1 MDFKYDVIVIGAGHA
16 GCEAAAAA
24 ANLGSKT
31 CLITM
36 DMNKIGQMSCNPA
49 IGGIAKGQIVREIDA
64 LGGEMGRN
72 ADKSL
77 LQIKMLNS
85 AKGPAVRAL
94 RAQADKITYPKNMI
108 ETLNNT
114 PNLEIKEALVEDLI
128 VEDNKVKG
136 IRLERILEYIL
147 KEKKVEDISDLML
160 PIAIPTVNLKTGE
173 IVYFSNIDIDNKNN
187 REYSTRWC
195 LIEEN
200 TNYEDEPKYIKGG
213 KLASI
218 VRASCSVP
226 GIFVPKRIND
236 DIYIDGGVRV
246 NSPIDILRKMGADKI
261 IVVTFNCNK
270 GNNIGIENVIGI
282 SSQAFNI
289 MSHES
294 NKDKV
299 ELADVNIKLCLNNVS
314 LLDFSNATNL
324 AYRGYN
330 IIANNIDRIKKSLNL
345 DIKEEQG

>member
-1 MDFKYDVIVIGAGHA
+1 MSIGLA
-16 GCEAAAAA
+16 
-24 ANLGSKT
+24 LS
-31 CLITM
+31 
-36 DMNKIGQMSCNPA
+36 
-49 IGGIAKGQIVREIDA
+49 GGGAKGLAHIGVLEALKDFGINIDYIA
-64 LGGEMGRN
+64 GTSSG
-72 ADKSL
+72 SL
-77 LQIKMLNS
+77 IASLY
-85 AKGPAVRAL
+85 AAG
-94 RAQADKITYPKNMI
+94 Y
-108 ETLNNT
+108 T
-114 PNLEIKEALVEDLI
+114 PNEMLKIINRYKDGIIDIDKGIGFKLFSSVLKKKVSIKGF
-128 VEDNKVKG
+128 VKG

-147 KEKKVEDISDLML
+147 KEKRVEDISDLML

-246 NSPIDILRKMGADKI
+246 NSPIDVLRKMGADKI

-330 IIANNIDRIKKSLNL
+330 IIANNIDRIKRSLNL

>member
-1 MDFKYDVIVIGAGHA
+1 MSIGLA
-16 GCEAAAAA
+16 
-24 ANLGSKT
+24 LS
-31 CLITM
+31 
-36 DMNKIGQMSCNPA
+36 
-49 IGGIAKGQIVREIDA
+49 GGGAKGLAHIGVLEALKDFGINIDYIA
-64 LGGEMGRN
+64 GTSSG
-72 ADKSL
+72 SL
-77 LQIKMLNS
+77 IASLY
-85 AKGPAVRAL
+85 AAG
-94 RAQADKITYPKNMI
+94 Y
-108 ETLNNT
+108 T
-114 PNLEIKEALVEDLI
+114 PNEMLKIINRYKDGIIDIDKGIGFKLFGSVLKKRVSIKGF
-128 VEDNKVKG
+128 VKG
-136 IRLERILEYIL
+136 IKLEKMLDYIL
-147 KEKKVEDISDLML
+147 KEKKVEDISDLTL

-173 IVYFSNIDIDNKNN
+173 IVYFSNIDIDKNN
-187 REYSTRWC
+187 IEENTRWC

-213 KLASI
+213 NLSSI

-236 DIYIDGGVRV
+236 EIYIDGGVRV
-246 NSPIDILRKMGADKI
+246 NSPIDVLRKMGADKI

-270 GNNIGIENVIGI
+270 GNHMGIENVIGI

>member
-1 MDFKYDVIVIGAGHA
+1 MSIGLA
-16 GCEAAAAA
+16 
-24 ANLGSKT
+24 LS
-31 CLITM
+31 
-36 DMNKIGQMSCNPA
+36 
-49 IGGIAKGQIVREIDA
+49 GGGAKGLAHIGVLEALKDFGINIDYIA
-64 LGGEMGRN
+64 GTSSG
-72 ADKSL
+72 SL
-77 LQIKMLNS
+77 IASLY
-85 AKGPAVRAL
+85 AAG
-94 RAQADKITYPKNMI
+94 Y
-108 ETLNNT
+108 T
-114 PNLEIKEALVEDLI
+114 PNEMLKIINRYKEGIIDIDKGIGFKLFGSVLKKRVSIKGF
-128 VEDNKVKG
+128 VKG
-136 IRLERILEYIL
+136 IKLEKMLDYIL
-147 KEKKVEDISDLML
+147 KEKKVEDISDLTL

-173 IVYFSNIDIDNKNN
+173 IVYFSNIDIDKNN
-187 REYSTRWC
+187 IEENTRWC

-213 KLASI
+213 NLSSI

-236 DIYIDGGVRV
+236 EIYIDGGVRV
-246 NSPIDILRKMGADKI
+246 NSPIDVLRKMGADKI

-270 GNNIGIENVIGI
+270 GNHMGIENVIGI

>member
-1 MDFKYDVIVIGAGHA
+1 MGIGLALSGGGA
-16 GCEAAAAA
+16 
-24 ANLGSKT
+24 K
-31 CLITM
+31 
-36 DMNKIGQMSCNPA
+36 
-49 IGGIAKGQIVREIDA
+49 GIAHIGVLEA
-64 LGGEMGRN
+64 LKDYGINVDYIAGTSSG
-72 ADKSL
+72 SL
-77 LQIKMLNS
+77 IASLY
-85 AKGPAVRAL
+85 AAG
-94 RAQADKITYPKNMI
+94 Y
-108 ETLNNT
+108 T
-114 PNLEIKEALVEDLI
+114 PNEMLKIINRYKDGIIDIDKGIGLKLFSSMIKKRVSI
-128 VEDNKVKG
+128 KGFVKG
-136 IRLERILEYIL
+136 IKLERMIEYVL
-147 KEKKVEDISDLML
+147 NEKGIEDISELTF

-173 IVYFSNIDIDNKNN
+173 ITYFSNVDIDKNN
-187 REYSTRWC
+187 AEQDTRWC

-213 KLASI
+213 NLASI
-218 VRASCSVP
+218 IRASCSVP

-236 DIYIDGGVRV
+236 EIYIDGGVRV
-246 NSPIDILRKMGADKI
+246 NSPIDVLRKMGADKI

-270 GNNIGIENVIGI
+270 GNYMGIENVMGI

-324 AYRGYN
+324 AHRGYN
-330 IIANNIDRIKKSLNL
+330 IIANNIDRIKKSL

>member
-1 MDFKYDVIVIGAGHA
+1 MSIGLA
-16 GCEAAAAA
+16 
-24 ANLGSKT
+24 LS
-31 CLITM
+31 
-36 DMNKIGQMSCNPA
+36 
-49 IGGIAKGQIVREIDA
+49 GGGAKGLAHIGVLEALKDFGINIDYIA
-64 LGGEMGRN
+64 GTSSG
-72 ADKSL
+72 SL
-77 LQIKMLNS
+77 IASLY
-85 AKGPAVRAL
+85 AAG
-94 RAQADKITYPKNMI
+94 Y
-108 ETLNNT
+108 T
-114 PNLEIKEALVEDLI
+114 PNEMLKIINRYKDGIIDIDKGIGFKLFSSVLKKKVSIKGF
-128 VEDNKVKG
+128 VKG

-236 DIYIDGGVRV
+236 EIYIDGGVRV
-246 NSPIDILRKMGADKI
+246 NSPIDVLRKMGADKI

-330 IIANNIDRIKKSLNL
+330 IIANNIDRIKRSLNL